1 MKITDEIKEEV
12 QSIVD
17 TFNKKHKSQFLV
29 KYRGKFLYLGKVDGF
44 NITNVGRLEFR
55 GDMKNWSFAVFK
67 YSSERYNPNE
77 FFFPGQSELDGTIEG
92 ALRAGLEI
100 Y

>member
-12 QSIVD
+12 TEIVD
-17 TFNKKHKSQFLV
+17 TFNKKNKTQFRV
-29 KYRGKFLYLGKVDGF
+29 KFRGKFCYLDKQGSH
-44 NITNVGRLEFR
+44 IGRLEFR
-55 GDMKNWSFAVFK
+55 GDMKKWSFDVYK
-67 YSSERYNPNE
+67 YSSNGYDADE
-77 FFFPGQSELDGTIEG
+77 FFFPGNNELDGTIEG